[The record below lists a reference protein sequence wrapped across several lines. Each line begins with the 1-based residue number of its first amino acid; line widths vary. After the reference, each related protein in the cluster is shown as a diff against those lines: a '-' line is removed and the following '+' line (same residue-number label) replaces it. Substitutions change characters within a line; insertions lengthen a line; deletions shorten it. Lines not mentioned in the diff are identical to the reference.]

1 MGHKKIGIK
10 KKGHFFFK
18 ALEEEVIKAR
28 SNEKAVYIQMDAN
41 SKLGPAIIKGDPHSQ
56 SDNGKILAG
65 IIERN
70 ELCVINS
77 INKCKCKLKRQ
88 SVTKKK
94 KEESIIDFVIGCEI
108 MEEMIETMLID
119 ENKDFA
125 LASYRKTKNG
135 PKVKLSDR
143 NSIVAKIKA
152 KWKKKETQPKMEI
165 YNFKDKDELKSFK
178 KLTSR
183 DTFLSSVFQENG
195 NIERQTKIFLKRLKY
210 CISQSFEK
218 IRIKKSKRNME
229 LEDLF
234 KKRKI
239 LKNKKDEA
247 SVDMLKIVESK
258 LAEICADDNI
268 KIIKDACEGLT
279 CEEGGVNAAKR
290 WKLKKQLQLWL
301 LQWEFIKKVVHF
313 IK

>member
-1 MGHKKIGIK
+1 
-10 KKGHFFFK
+10 
-18 ALEEEVIKAR
+18 
-28 SNEKAVYIQMDAN
+28 
-41 SKLGPAIIKGDPHSQ
+41 
-56 SDNGKILAG
+56 
-65 IIERN
+65 
-70 ELCVINS
+70 
-77 INKCKCKLKRQ
+77 
-88 SVTKKK
+88 
-94 KEESIIDFVIGCEI
+94 
-108 MEEMIETMLID
+108 MLID

-152 KWKKKETQPKMEI
+152 KWKKKETQPKMEM
-165 YNFKDKDELKSFK
+165 YNLKDKDGLKSFK

-183 DTFLSSVFQENG
+183 DTFLSSVFQENC

-218 IRIKKSKRNME
+218 IRIKQSKRNME

-290 WKLKKQLQLWL
+290 WKLKKQLRG
-301 LQWEFIKKVVHF
+301 I
-313 IK
+313 